1 MNTNLDKL
9 SLYNDWANH
18 LLIEHFILHEEEIP
32 ATSLRLLSH
41 IFNTQSIW
49 LSRING
55 EQAGLSTWEVHSL
68 NTGKEMHEQS
78 SAGLK
83 SYHNAENDGTR
94 IIVYSNTN
102 GLKFE
107 TSLNDILIHVYNHG
121 TYHRAQIAQD
131 MRINGLEPI
140 NTDYITFVR

>member
-1 MNTNLDKL
+1 MNTYLNKL

-18 LLIEHFILHEEEIP
+18 LLLEHFKLHEKEIP
-32 ATSLRLLSH
+32 ATSLRFLSH

-49 LSRING
+49 LSRIKG
-55 EQAGLSTWEVHSL
+55 EQACVSTWDVHEL
-68 NTGKEMHEQS
+68 FTGKEMHEQS

-83 SYHNAENDGTR
+83 TFHTVGSDSSR
-94 IIVYSNTN
+94 IIVYYNTK